1 MLTKIKKL
9 LTPNKETVLQ
19 AIFRSSFINLFARLF
34 GYLKQVTIAV
44 LVGFNLNTDS
54 FFLALGL
61 LGLFLTFTDV
71 FDSLGIPNLV
81 RARQKSYEEFTK
93 LAGVLFTFTTIL
105 AVVITLLAILLT
117 PVVVQVAFGY
127 TESEKELL
135 KEYFLLLI
143 PYLFFSFF
151 FHHFGAIHRSLRHFT
166 VYFIGELLFSFFSFL
181 FILIGLLLFS
191 DPKVLPVSISLA
203 QFVASVYMV
212 LVSKPFWEFRFYID
226 RTVKGMLKQFV
237 QLLVIYSTFHLYMLV
252 DRVFASFL
260 PPKSISAL
268 SYGWMVAMIPRGL
281 FKFENIV
288 ITSLSEVNA
297 DWNKVK
303 FYLLRIF
310 LLGLTFSILIFLLA
324 PYLIKFLFGYGK
336 FSFLDMD
343 LTITATQIYAF
354 ALPFVF
360 LWNVIYK
367 IYQIRGKL
375 LHLIFPVIVSIFAN
389 SFLNYLFIF
398 DLNKGLEGI
407 SLATDLAYSILFLIS
422 WYLLKKEVDN
432 AKMSNL

>member
-34 GYLKQVTIAV
+34 GYLKQVTIAA
-44 LVGFNLNTDS
+44 LLGFNLNTDA

-105 AVVITLLAILLT
+105 AIVITLLAILLT
-117 PVVVQVAFGY
+117 PLVVQAAFGY
-127 TESEKELL
+127 SESEKELL

-166 VYFIGELLFSFFSFL
+166 VYFIGELLFSFFSFF
-181 FILIGLLLFS
+181 FIFLGLLIFS
-191 DPKVLPVSISLA
+191 NPKVLPISLSLA
-203 QFVASVYMV
+203 QFVATIYMV
-212 LVSKPFWEFRFYID
+212 LVSRPFWKFRFYID
-226 RTVKGMLKQFV
+226 ITIKRLLKQFI
-237 QLLVIYSTFHLYMLV
+237 QLLVIYVVSHISIV
-252 DRVFASFL
+252 IDRIFASYL
-260 PPKSISAL
+260 PHKSISAI
-268 SYGWMVAMIPRGL
+268 SYGWMVAMIPKGL

-297 DWNKVK
+297 SWSKIK
-303 FYLLRIF
+303 FYLLKVF
-310 LLGLTFSILIFLLA
+310 LLSLAFSILIFLLA
-324 PYLIKFLFGYGK
+324 PYLVKLLFGYGK
-336 FSFLDMD
+336 FSIIDEY
-343 LTITATQIYAF
+343 LTIKVTQLYAF

-360 LWNVIYK
+360 LWQIITRIV
-367 IYQIRGKL
+367 QIREKL
-375 LHLIFPVIVSIFAN
+375 LFLIIPITISILVN
-389 SFLNYLFIF
+389 SFLNYLFIMY
-398 DLNKGLEGI
+398 LNKNVEGVSI
-407 SLATDLAYSILFLIS
+407 STDLAYCILVFIS
-422 WYLLKKEVDN
+422 LYLLKKIIL
-432 AKMSNL
+432 K